1 MLSEESLLHYNFP
14 SNNIYSAGSTL
25 MDDLITLHEAID
37 SRVQSIRNRVAD
49 WPCAKGCDA
58 CCHRLA
64 EIPSLTETEW
74 EMLKAGLA
82 ALSPGR
88 LEQIGREV
96 AALESQAVGPFV
108 CPFLDRVS
116 GACPVYAQ
124 RPVAC
129 RTYGFYVQRGRGV
142 YCREIELRES
152 AGRLEGV
159 VWGNHDAVDACL
171 TGLGKVRPLNE
182 WFNESFT
189 NSGQPDA

>member
-1 MLSEESLLHYNFP
+1 LHYNFHGNTISSRRP
-14 SNNIYSAGSTL
+14 AIMT
-25 MDDLITLHEAID
+25 DLTQLHAAID
-37 SRVQSIRNRVAD
+37 IRVQTIRNSVAV

-64 EIPSLTETEW
+64 EVPSLTEAEW
-74 EMLKAGLA
+74 EMLKAGLS

-88 LEQIGREV
+88 LEQIRREV
-96 AALESQAVGPFV
+96 AALESQAAGPFV

-152 AGRLEGV
+152 EGTLEGV
-159 VWGNHDAVDACL
+159 MWGNHDAVDARL
-171 TGLGKVRPLNE
+171 SGLGKARPLNE